1 MNKKGIE
8 NMIIEQ
14 INSDD
19 TKEKISKKIKTS
31 VNRAINN
38 QFSNLY
44 WNNDNQPTTEAAKIS
59 DLVSNTIEKNQSG
72 IEKQVVEMVNDS
84 IADETAKAVRR
95 YFRSATGRDQIDEII
110 SVKLNKMAEDY
121 ANSLDTKAIQEL
133 VRKKID
139 QAVKEQANQLK
150 KRVTIDVKSAY
161 DF

>member
-1 MNKKGIE
+1 MNKKEIE
-8 NMIIEQ
+8 DMIAEQ

-19 TKEKISKKIKTS
+19 TKEKIGKKIKTS

-38 QFSNLY
+38 QFGNLY
-44 WNNDNQPTTEAAKIS
+44 WNDDDQPTTEAAKIS
-59 DLVSNTIEKNQSG
+59 DLVSKTIEKNQSE
-72 IEKQVVEMVNDS
+72 IEKQVVAMVNDS

-95 YFRSATGRDQIDEII
+95 YFRSAAGRDQINEII
-110 SVKLNKMAEDY
+110 SVKLNKMAENY

-150 KRVTIDVKSAY
+150 KRVTVDVKSVY

>member
-1 MNKKGIE
+1 MNKKEIE
-8 NMIIEQ
+8 DMVTEQ

-44 WNNDNQPTTEAAKIS
+44 WNNDDQPTTEAAKIS
-59 DLVSNTIEKNQSG
+59 DLVSKAIEKSQSE
-72 IEKQVVEMVNDS
+72 IEKQVVAMVNDS

-95 YFRSATGRDQIDEII
+95 YFRSEAGRDQINEII

>member
-1 MNKKGIE
+1 MNKKEIE
-8 NMIIEQ
+8 NMITQQ

-38 QFSNLY
+38 QFNNLY
-44 WNNDNQPTTEAAKIS
+44 WNTDGQPTTEAAKIS
-59 DLVSNTIEKNQSG
+59 DLVGDTIKKNQLK
-72 IEKQVVEMVNDS
+72 IEKQVVAMVNEN

-95 YFRSATGRDQIDEII
+95 YFRSEAGRNQIDEII
-110 SVKLNKMAEDY
+110 SAKLNKIAEDY

-133 VRKKID
+133 VHKKID

-150 KRVTIDVKSAY
+150 KRVKIDVKSIY

>member
-1 MNKKGIE
+1 MNKEEIKD
-8 NMIIEQ
+8 MIAEQ

-44 WNNDNQPTTEAAKIS
+44 WNNDDQPTTEAAKIS
-59 DLVSNTIEKNQSG
+59 DLVSKTIEKSQSE
-72 IEKQVVEMVNDS
+72 IEKQVVAMVNDS

-95 YFRSATGRDQIDEII
+95 YFRSEAGRDQINEII